1 MFRKRPSRLPWLGNL
16 SQGIGRMGDYT
27 VRYKAK
33 KFSNQ
38 KVELDGQ
45 SFTDC
50 EFENCMVVLERGE
63 TDISR
68 CTFKHCQLLLRG
80 NAYKI
85 GKIIKL
91 FSRESP
97 LKVLDFDEPLFEKGP
112 AEEEKR

>member
-1 MFRKRPSRLPWLGNL
+1 MSEYR
-16 SQGIGRMGDYT
+16 
-27 VRYKAK
+27 VRYKSK
-33 KFSNQ
+33 KFSNE

-50 EFENCMVVLERGE
+50 EFENCMIVLERGE
-63 TDISR
+63 TNISR

-97 LKVLDFDEPLFEKGP
+97 LKVLDFDEPLFEKAPG
-112 AEEEKR
+112 EEKKP

>member
-1 MFRKRPSRLPWLGNL
+1 
-16 SQGIGRMGDYT
+16 MGGYR
-27 VRYKAK
+27 VRYKNK

-50 EFENCMVVLERGE
+50 EFENCMIVVERGE

-85 GKIIKL
+85 GRIIKL
-91 FSRESP
+91 FTRESP
-97 LKVLDFDEPLFEKGP
+97 LKVLDFDEPLFEKGS
-112 AEEEKR
+112 AEGEDLSAAKKTAGEKEGEG

>member
-1 MFRKRPSRLPWLGNL
+1 MS
-16 SQGIGRMGDYT
+16 DYT
-27 VRYKAK
+27 VRYKNK

-38 KVELDGQ
+38 KIELDGQ

-50 EFENCMVVLERGE
+50 EFENCILVLERGE

-68 CTFKHCQLLLRG
+68 CRFKHCQLLLRG

-85 GKIIKL
+85 AKIIKL

-97 LKVLDFDEPLFEKGP
+97 LKVLDFDEPLFEKGS
-112 AEEEKR
+112 AEEEKPEG